1 MGCFPRLDPSHPRA
15 PSLFQK
21 ALIQSG
27 ASPRKMSYRLKVL
40 ETDRLELRWL
50 TVDDDDFI
58 VRLLNEPAW
67 KLYIGDFGVRTLE
80 DARRYLERGPI
91 AMYARRG
98 FGLYMVELR
107 ATGEP
112 IGICGLIKREA
123 LEDVDLGYAL
133 LEEFRGKGYAFE
145 SASAVL
151 ELGRRTF
158 ELSRIV
164 AISSKDNRSSAKLL
178 GKLGFRFERVVRLKA
193 DAETVNLYAVGPFSI
208 PPTEKN

>member
-1 MGCFPRLDPSHPRA
+1 
-15 PSLFQK
+15 
-21 ALIQSG
+21 
-27 ASPRKMSYRLKVL
+27 
-40 ETDRLELRWL
+40 
-50 TVDDDDFI
+50 
-58 VRLLNEPAW
+58 
-67 KLYIGDFGVRTLE
+67 
-80 DARRYLERGPI
+80 
-91 AMYARRG
+91 MYARRG
-98 FGLYMVELR
+98 FGLYLVELK

-164 AISSKDNRSSAKLL
+164 AISSKENQSSARLL
-178 GKLGFRFERVVRLKA
+178 GKLGFRFERVARLKA
-193 DAETVNLYAVGPFSI
+193 DAEEVNLYAVGPSLA
-208 PPTEKN
+208 PTE